1 LLYLTVV
8 NASTG
13 PISGTVIT
21 IVYVPLEM

>member
-1 LLYLTVV
+1 LYLTVV

-21 IVYVPLEM
+21 IVYVPLET